1 VISTFDPANRPRQ
14 PAMPIVGR
22 MAALARRAR
31 RRMPE
36 GSVERV
42 ISLVPVLAADR
53 RVALVSRPRPESPGL
68 KFTPGR
74 GSGMPT
80 VERDGV
86 ELYYEAAG
94 SGETVAF
101 VPDVGTGAW
110 LWGWQHAALAGPYEA
125 VVWNPR
131 GTGKSS
137 RPGGD
142 LSMRTFVNDLDAV
155 LKDTGASATHVVG
168 CGLGAMVALEYA
180 RQKGRARKL
189 VLVSGAASG
198 AAYDPAALFAN
209 PEDEVACRETL
220 SSAFSDEFREAHP
233 DVLDDVAA
241 WRAMEDADREAWDRQ
256 RAALDDWDAGA
267 LYEIDNQALV
277 VDGGSDELLAA
288 DASRDLAE
296 GLARANRESFPD
308 AGHFVHAE
316 RSRHVNDAIL
326 GFLEDA
332 D

>member
-1 VISTFDPANRPRQ
+1 
-14 PAMPIVGR
+14 
-22 MAALARRAR
+22 
-31 RRMPE
+31 
-36 GSVERV
+36 
-42 ISLVPVLAADR
+42 
-53 RVALVSRPRPESPGL
+53 
-68 KFTPGR
+68 
-74 GSGMPT
+74 MPT

-86 ELYYEAAG
+86 ELYYETAG

-137 RPGGD
+137 RPDGD
-142 LSMRTFVNDLDAV
+142 LSMRTFANDLDAV

-180 RQKGRARKL
+180 RRKGRARKL

-198 AAYDPAALFAN
+198 EAYDPEPLFAA
-209 PEDEVACRETL
+209 PDDDRACRATL
-220 SSAFSDEFREAHP
+220 RSAFSDGFRAEHPEA
-233 DVLDDVAA
+233 LDDVAA
-241 WRAMEDADREAWDRQ
+241 WRSEDADRESWDRQ
-256 RAALDDWDAGA
+256 HAALDGWDAEP
-267 LYEIDNQALV
+267 LYEIDNAALV
-277 VDGGSDELLAA
+277 VDGGSDELLDA

-296 GLARANRESFPD
+296 GLPRADRETFPD
-308 AGHFVHAE
+308 AGHFAHAE
-316 RSRHVNDAIL
+316 RSRAVNDAIL
-326 GFLEDA
+326 GFLDSA

>member
-1 VISTFDPANRPRQ
+1 
-14 PAMPIVGR
+14 
-22 MAALARRAR
+22 
-31 RRMPE
+31 
-36 GSVERV
+36 
-42 ISLVPVLAADR
+42 
-53 RVALVSRPRPESPGL
+53 
-68 KFTPGR
+68 
-74 GSGMPT
+74 MPT
-80 VERDGV
+80 VECDGT
-86 ELYYEAAG
+86 ELYYEAVG

-155 LKDTGASATHVVG
+155 LKDHGASATHVVG

-180 RQKGRARKL
+180 RRKGRARRV

-198 AAYDPAALFAN
+198 AAYDPRELFAN
-209 PEDEVACRETL
+209 PDDEVACRETL
-220 SSAFSDEFREAHP
+220 ECAFSEEFRDAHP
-233 DVLDDVAA
+233 DALDDIAA
-241 WRAMEDADREAWDRQ
+241 WRTREDADREAWDRQ
-256 RAALDDWDAGA
+256 RAALDGWDAGA
-267 LYEIDNQALV
+267 LYEVDNRALV
-277 VDGGSDELLAA
+277 VDGGSDELLAP

-296 GLARANRESFPD
+296 GLPRADHESFPD
-308 AGHFVHAE
+308 GGHFVHAE
-316 RSRHVNDAIL
+316 RSRAVNDAIL
-326 GFLEDA
+326 GFLGDA